1 MKISSK
7 KLNFSSLDYLI
18 QANPELDAVMLL
30 TNFGYIVGEL
40 HFSDSEKL
48 ETIEDI
54 IFDTNKKTLESLES
68 NGEKFEKVSDGSL
81 VTIKNAMVKYS
92 NNMTLNFRELT
103 IHCDQ
108 VVGFCPIN
116 KESYLSQLPK

>member
-18 QANPELDAVMLL
+18 QATPELDAVMLL

-54 IFDTNKKTLESLES
+54 ISDTNKKTLES
-68 NGEKFEKVSDGSL
+68 NGEKFEKVGDGSL

-116 KESYLSQLPK
+116 KESYLSQLLK

>member
-7 KLNFSSLDYLI
+7 KLNLSSLDYII
-18 QANPELDAVMLL
+18 QANPELDAVILL

-40 HFSDSEKL
+40 CFSDSEET

-54 IFDTNKKTLESLES
+54 IYAANKKTLESEDKEI
-68 NGEKFEKVSDGSL
+68 EKIGDGSL
-81 VTIKNAMVKYS
+81 LTIKNAIVKYS
-92 NNMTLNFRELT
+92 NNTTLNFAELT

-116 KESYLSQLPK
+116 KESYLNQLPK

>member
-18 QANPELDAVMLL
+18 QATPELDAVMLL

-40 HFSDSEKL
+40 YFSGSEKL

-54 IFDTNKKTLESLES
+54 IFDTNKK
-68 NGEKFEKVSDGSL
+68 V
-81 VTIKNAMVKYS
+81 
-92 NNMTLNFRELT
+92 
-103 IHCDQ
+103 
-108 VVGFCPIN
+108 
-116 KESYLSQLPK
+116 